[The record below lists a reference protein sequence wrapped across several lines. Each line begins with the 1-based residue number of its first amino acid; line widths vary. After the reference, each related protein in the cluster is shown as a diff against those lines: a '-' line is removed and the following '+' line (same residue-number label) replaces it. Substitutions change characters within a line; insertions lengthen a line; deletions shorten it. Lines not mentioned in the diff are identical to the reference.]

1 MVIVSLSAAK
11 INLET
16 AISCLFLGFGLDVM
30 CNGNYGASRLIRRVV
45 AIAIVKM
52 ADCVSSF
59 QQVLLTSVAAAAV
72 AAASVL
78 LAKS

>member
-1 MVIVSLSAAK
+1 
-11 INLET
+11 
-16 AISCLFLGFGLDVM
+16 M
-30 CNGNYGASRLIRRVV
+30 CNGNFAASRLIQRVV